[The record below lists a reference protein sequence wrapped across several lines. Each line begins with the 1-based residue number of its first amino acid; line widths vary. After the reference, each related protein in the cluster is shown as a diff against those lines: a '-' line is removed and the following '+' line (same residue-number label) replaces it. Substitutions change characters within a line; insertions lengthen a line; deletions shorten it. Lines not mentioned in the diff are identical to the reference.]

1 MAPDKRVI
9 AEYVAIYYVKWC
21 AEGSY
26 YAFIIHNIR
35 GCEWELS
42 FFAKWFALIMHDLL
56 KYGIFIDLF
65 MLNTEIREF
74 LFLISLQSVKRGIT
88 EVVSLLLGY

>member
-1 MAPDKRVI
+1 
-9 AEYVAIYYVKWC
+9 
-21 AEGSY
+21 
-26 YAFIIHNIR
+26 
-35 GCEWELS
+35 
-42 FFAKWFALIMHDLL
+42 MHDLL

-65 MLNTEIREF
+65 LLNTEIREF